1 MEDEHNRTK
10 QKQELC
16 KWSSEKKFCAAHGL
30 HFKNIPGCCR
40 PNLNMNLFWS
50 ISLKKK
56 KRKLTR
62 SVRRFKGNDFLKI
75 YPQDQTTK
83 TVSEWHISS
92 GELQGIT
99 SPCNRM
105 QVCGIWESV
114 NGKKIPN
121 MLLLLRWKEQFSLIC
136 SLCSLNGQK
145 STKCA
150 KGYFIH

>member
-56 KRKLTR
+56 KESLQEVFDVSKVMISLKFTHKIKPQKLYLNDIYLLENYKVLHHLVIECK
-62 SVRRFKGNDFLKI
+62 SVVFGNQSMEKKF
-75 YPQDQTTK
+75 QTCCYC
-83 TVSEWHISS
+83 S
-92 GELQGIT
+92 GERSSFL
-99 SPCNRM
+99 SF
-105 QVCGIWESV
+105 VHFAV
-114 NGKKIPN
+114 
-121 MLLLLRWKEQFSLIC
+121 
-136 SLCSLNGQK
+136 
-145 STKCA
+145 
-150 KGYFIH
+150 